1 VRKRIK
7 IKRLAA
13 LYRVG
18 FMGILSRYNTGRNR
32 QGHAEIK
39 MKEPKQ
45 IVYEYVG
52 NVLAPDVRND
62 LMGELHVPQA
72 GTVIVHNGYWW
83 KVIETSQATS
93 TKGIAIYRVLLKRSL
108 GNGRM

>member
-1 VRKRIK
+1 MMRKRIK
-7 IKRLAA
+7 IRRLAA
-13 LYRVG
+13 SYRVG
-18 FMGILSRYNTGRNR
+18 FMGRYLKRR
-32 QGHAEIK
+32 ISARIVK
-39 MKEPKQ
+39 VMRRLMKEPKQ

-83 KVIETSQATS
+83 KVIETSQTTS
-93 TKGIAIYRVLLKRSL
+93 TKGIAIYRVLLKRS
-108 GNGRM
+108 